1 MKVWYARVSSYG
13 QNFNTQVEKL
23 KTVGCEKIF
32 TEKMSW
38 ASTKE
43 RRELENALSFCR
55 DGDVL
60 VVTKLDRLARSM
72 FDLQNI
78 LKRLQNTKVDFVVLD
93 QQIDTTTPA
102 WKLTFNLLGS
112 VAEFERELIN
122 ERIREWVERARANGV
137 KFWAKLKLTPEKV
150 DDMMNDLRQWIS
162 REKVCEK
169 YWISSTTCYR
179 LCPAG
184 DVFDAEKVS
193 C

>member
-1 MKVWYARVSSYG
+1 
-13 QNFNTQVEKL
+13 
-23 KTVGCEKIF
+23 
-32 TEKMSW
+32 MSW

-43 RRELENALSFCR
+43 RNELKNALNFCR
-55 DGDVL
+55 EGDVL
-60 VVTKLDRLARSM
+60 IVTKLDRLARSM

-78 LKRLQNTKVDFVVLD
+78 LQQLQNNKVDFVVLD
-93 QQIDTTTPA
+93 QKIDTTTPA

-122 ERIREWVERARANGV
+122 ERIREWIERAKIKGV
-137 KFWAKLKLTPEKV
+137 KLWAKLKLKRAQV
-150 DDMMNDLRQWIS
+150 DDMMNDLRDGLS
-162 REKVCEK
+162 RKEACEK
-169 YWISSTTCYR
+169 YGVSMTTCYR